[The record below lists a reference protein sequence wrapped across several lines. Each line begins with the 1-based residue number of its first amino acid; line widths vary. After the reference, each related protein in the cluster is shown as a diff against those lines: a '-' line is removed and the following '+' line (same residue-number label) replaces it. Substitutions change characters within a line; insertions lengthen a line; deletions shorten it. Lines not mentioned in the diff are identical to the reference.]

1 MSVQNQFASVSG
13 LPELW
18 RVIYNQNSVE
28 LRFTNPFTLI
38 IQ

>member
-13 LPELW
+13 LPDLW
-18 RVIYNQNSVE
+18 HVKYNQNSVE
-28 LRFTNPFTLI
+28 LRYTNPFTLI